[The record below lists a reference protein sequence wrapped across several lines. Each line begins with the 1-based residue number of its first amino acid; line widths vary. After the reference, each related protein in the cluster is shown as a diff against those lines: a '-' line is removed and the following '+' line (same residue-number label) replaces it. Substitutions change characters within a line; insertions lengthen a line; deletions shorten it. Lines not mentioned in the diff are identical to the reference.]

1 MRNATS
7 ALVDRDF
14 ASIISNKT
22 RHYKMAAR
30 AVHNK
35 KTHDIRNG
43 EDTKGTL
50 QILCLCTIKH
60 VVFNVYIPNT

>member
-22 RHYKMAAR
+22 THYKMAAR

-35 KTHDIRNG
+35 KT
-43 EDTKGTL
+43 T
-50 QILCLCTIKH
+50 
-60 VVFNVYIPNT
+60 